1 MSSFATFL
9 ALFVVFVCSMSTMA
23 KPTSAKMIIIET
35 LADLEEQQ
43 QAELQIESFIGA
55 PANQEVAP
63 TDTTEMA
70 DDSAD
75 VDSDSASSESS
86 EEESPTDTGT
96 DTDAD
101 TDAGTADGG
110 AAAVISNGGVL
121 PIPNI
126 NLVNEA
132 NTASGNQLPMKGQHL
147 PSNQDVSPTAAVGVA
162 IAAMIMV
169 GFVVGSIVFVI
180 KKYRHNFPV
189 VVRV

>member
-1 MSSFATFL
+1 MG
-9 ALFVVFVCSMSTMA
+9 TMA
-23 KPTSAKMIIIET
+23 NPTAAKMIVIET
-35 LADLEEQQ
+35 LAEFEEQ
-43 QAELQIESFIGA
+43 QAELQIGNFIEA

-70 DDSAD
+70 DDSAA

-96 DTDAD
+96 DTDAG
-101 TDAGTADGG
+101 TDAETADGG
-110 AAAVISNGGVL
+110 AAAVVSNGGVL
-121 PIPNI
+121 PMPNI

-132 NTASGNQLPMKGQHL
+132 DTASGNQLPMKGKYL
-147 PSNQDVSPTAAVGVA
+147 PSNQNVSSTAAVGVA

-169 GFVVGSIVFVI
+169 GFVVGSVVFVI